1 MTPEEQ
7 IIICENR
14 LLEAMKSGDTEV
26 LDELI
31 DDSLIFN
38 IPSGQTI
45 TKTMDL
51 ENYRSGTLTIYNI
64 LATDQVMRTI
74 ENISTVAVTIHLKAK
89 YADQIMEGKFRYLR
103 VWKMINNS
111 WKIIAGSGVQIE

>member
-14 LLEAMKSGDTEV
+14 LFEAMKMGDTEV
-26 LDELI
+26 LNELI
-31 DDSLIFN
+31 DDSIIFN

-45 TKTMDL
+45 TKAMDL
-51 ENYRSGTLTIYNI
+51 ESYRSGILTIYDI
-64 LATDQVMRTI
+64 FATDQVMRTI
-74 ENISTVAVTIHLKAK
+74 ENISTVAVTVHLKAK

-103 VWKMINNS
+103 VWKMTNYT
-111 WKIIAGSGVQIE
+111 VRT

>member
-1 MTPEEQ
+1 MTPQEQ

-14 LLEAMKSGDTEV
+14 LFEAMKMCDTKV

-31 DDSLIFN
+31 HDSLIFN
-38 IPSGQTI
+38 IPSGHTI

-51 ENYRSGTLTIYNI
+51 ENYRSGILTVYDI
-64 LATDQVMRTI
+64 LATDQVIRTI
-74 ENISTVAVTIHLKAK
+74 ENISTVAVTVYLKAK
-89 YADQIMEGKFRYLR
+89 YADQIIEGKFRYLR

-111 WKIIAGSGVQIE
+111 WEIIAGSGVQIE